1 MNIHFFL
8 TRKEMPDGFFEEWN
22 PDDNP
27 KMYSS
32 GIGHNILELAS
43 RLSARGHTITLGHKP
58 SSDSST
64 VIFFKK
70 HFLLRRDVTLKILRI
85 AALYPVILI
94 RSDLQVDAP
103 LVFNPDLEV
112 IPNRSILNRR
122 NQVYIPPFPQRGLIR
137 RDKWNGNRINN
148 LEIKCNPENIPDNLK
163 ILISE
168 INALDCA
175 ITLNVDSPKSS
186 DGSDN
191 NWNDFSEV
199 DLSLIMR
206 PVGQNTESNVR
217 KPPTRLIN
225 AWVAGT
231 IPVVDPLPAY
241 TELIRDGIDGF
252 IVNNP
257 KQVAAVVKRLVENPD
272 YCEEVFENCRRRG
285 EEYQVAEIV
294 EIWEQS
300 ISNIANET
308 KIGARRAVRISLEFF
323 RTYIR
328 E

>member
-8 TRKEMPDGFFEEWN
+8 TRKEMPDSFFEEWN

-32 GIGHNILELAS
+32 GVGHNILELAS
-43 RLSARGHTITLGHKP
+43 RLSVRGHTITLGHKP

-85 AALYPVILI
+85 AARHPVVLI
-94 RSDLQVDAP
+94 RSDLQVDSS
-103 LVFNPDLEV
+103 LVFNPYLEV
-112 IPNRSILNRR
+112 MPNHSLVQKK
-122 NQVYIPPFPQRGLIR
+122 NQIFVPPFPQRGLIR
-137 RDKWNGNRINN
+137 REKWNGNRIKN
-148 LEIKCNPENIPDNLK
+148 LEIKCNPENIPDNLE
-163 ILISE
+163 LLVSE

-175 ITLNVDSPKSS
+175 ITLNVDSPKSA

-191 NWNDFSEV
+191 NWNDFSDV

-252 IVNNP
+252 IVDSP
-257 KQVAAVVKRLVENPD
+257 KQVVAVVKRLVENPD

-285 EEYQVAEIV
+285 EEYQVDEII

-300 ISNIANET
+300 ISNIAKEAKVGLRRT
-308 KIGARRAVRISLEFF
+308 ARIFLEFML
-323 RTYIR
+323 TYLR
-328 E
+328 K